1 MLWLPD
7 LSETRQIAIWCAT
20 LCAALLL
27 LRRAAMVFVGYRHR
41 RRHYPAEW
49 TSRQV
54 NLLQSVLTCIGVV
67 LLLTWIGL
75 VVASPYFPPRYP
87 FSQSRA
93 WLLIGLLIQT
103 YAFLAMVAPH
113 DLNGSPIAR
122 VKFSYVLGG
131 AVAWWVIFLGVTIY
145 LIVGLSAP
153 NVFPRQPVVPASFA
167 DAMTFSRD
175 LPPT

>member
-27 LRRAAMVFVGYRHR
+27 FRRAAMVFVGYRHR
-41 RRHYPAEW
+41 RKHYPAQW
-49 TSRQV
+49 TPQQV
-54 NLLQSVLTCIGVV
+54 DLLQLVLTCIGVV
-67 LLLTWIGL
+67 LLLTWVGL
-75 VVASPYFPPRYP
+75 AIASPYFPPRYP

-122 VKFSYVLGG
+122 LKFAYVLGG

-145 LIVGLSAP
+145 LIVGLSVPSA
-153 NVFPRQPVVPASFA
+153 FPRQPVVPASFA
-167 DAMTFSRD
+167 DALTYARETPFS
-175 LPPT
+175 